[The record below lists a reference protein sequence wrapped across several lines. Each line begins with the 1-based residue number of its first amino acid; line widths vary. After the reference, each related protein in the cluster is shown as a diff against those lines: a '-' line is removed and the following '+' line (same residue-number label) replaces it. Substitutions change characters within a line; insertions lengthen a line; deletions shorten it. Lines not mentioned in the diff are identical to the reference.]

1 MKKYKK
7 SRKIAIYLI
16 TIYQKIFSPDK
27 GFLKKIG
34 VVRNPVC
41 VFYPTCSEY
50 SKEAIEKYGVFK
62 GFYLTTKRILRCH
75 PWQKNK
81 IDLLK

>member
-1 MKKYKK
+1 MKNTV
-7 SRKIAIYLI
+7 SFF
-16 TIYQKIFSPDK
+16 TIKTIRFYQKTFSPDK
-27 GFLKKIG
+27 GFFVKIG
-34 VVRNPVC
+34 LKTPTTC

-50 SKEAIEKYGVFK
+50 TIQAIKKYGTTKGLFK
-62 GFYLTTKRILRCH
+62 GFRRVLRCT